1 MLLQTNKNAYKKKEI
16 KMIML
21 MNLKVLACHDQGM
34 HDIYHCLIEKK
45 GTPSYIYVIWTVVY
59 IMCIIAMLFVS
70 IVLMHMIYVK
80 YYPHITRWMIYLF
93 QG

>member
-1 MLLQTNKNAYKKKEI
+1 MLLQTNKNAYKKKGI

-45 GTPSYIYVIWTVVY
+45 GTPSYIYVI
-59 IMCIIAMLFVS
+59 
-70 IVLMHMIYVK
+70 
-80 YYPHITRWMIYLF
+80 
-93 QG
+93 

>member
-45 GTPSYIYVIWTVVY
+45 GTPSYICYMNCGLYYVYYCNVVCFNSFNAY
-59 IMCIIAMLFVS
+59 DL
-70 IVLMHMIYVK
+70 
-80 YYPHITRWMIYLF
+80 
-93 QG
+93 

>member
-45 GTPSYIYVIWTVVY
+45 GTPSYIY
-59 IMCIIAMLFVS
+59 MLYELWF
-70 IVLMHMIYVK
+70 ILCVLLQCC
-80 YYPHITRWMIYLF
+80 LF
-93 QG
+93 Q

>member
-21 MNLKVLACHDQGM
+21 MNLKVLGCHDQGM

-45 GTPSYIYVIWTVVY
+45 GTPSYMLYELWFIL
-59 IMCIIAMLFVS
+59 CIL
-70 IVLMHMIYVK
+70 LQCC
-80 YYPHITRWMIYLF
+80 LF
-93 QG
+93 Q